1 MYIVIGFMVFSLLF
15 SIITLLD
22 IVADSMRSKESYK
35 RFCRCKWIKSMY
47 RFYLRRYNAPKSV
60 KLREQY
66 KTFDDYFKAEIER
79 KFDYERF
86 FD

>member
-15 SIITLLD
+15 SLITLLD
-22 IVADSMRSKESYK
+22 IITDFMRAKDSYK
-35 RFCRCKWIKSMY
+35 RFCKHKWIKNMY
-47 RFYLRRYNAPKSV
+47 RFYLRRYNAPKSFD
-60 KLREQY
+60 LREQY